1 MRVADAAPLR
11 FLIAIV
17 ALWTLGRGAILLGWQ
32 PSAPAALAAETPPTP
47 PHDPDLQLPLDP
59 VVVTPRSTI
68 VATELQPARSITVAL
83 DDMVEDRATP
93 PGPDTS
99 PIRLA
104 MLVAAPSATHE
115 TYRRADG
122 GTEIAAVAA
131 VPQARPASRL
141 SGSVWAFV
149 RGGGHATALSPGGQI
164 GGGQAGAR
172 LLYRLDGAGR
182 LAASAR
188 LSHTIGGLRQ
198 SEAAIGL
205 DWKPVA
211 GLPVHVMVDRRIAL
225 DGGGRNAWA
234 LGAAGG
240 VYALPLG
247 GHWRF
252 DGYGEAGVVGTR
264 RRDLY
269 ADGAGRIARAIDLG
283 GGRSLAVGG
292 GLWAAAQPGASRVDI
307 GPSAVLRLPVS
318 GRTMALAL
326 DWRGR
331 VAGKARPGSG
341 VALTAGV
348 DF

>member
-1 MRVADAAPLR
+1 MLAAAP
-11 FLIAIV
+11 
-17 ALWTLGRGAILLGWQ
+17 
-32 PSAPAALAAETPPTP
+32 PAT
-47 PHDPDLQLPLDP
+47 
-59 VVVTPRSTI
+59 
-68 VATELQPARSITVAL
+68 
-83 DDMVEDRATP
+83 
-93 PGPDTS
+93 G
-99 PIRLA
+99 
-104 MLVAAPSATHE
+104 E

-122 GTEIAAVAA
+122 GAEIAAVAA
-131 VPQARPASRL
+131 APQARPASRW
-141 SGSVWAFV
+141 SGSAWAFV

-172 LLYRLDGAGR
+172 ILYRLDA
-182 LAASAR
+182 
-188 LSHTIGGLRQ
+188 
-198 SEAAIGL
+198 
-205 DWKPVA
+205 
-211 GLPVHVMVDRRIAL
+211 
-225 DGGGRNAWA
+225 GGRNAWA

-240 VYALPLG
+240 IYALPLG

-252 DGYGEAGVVGTR
+252 DGYGEAGIVGTR
-264 RRDLY
+264 RRDPY

-292 GLWAAAQPGASRVDI
+292 GLWAAAQPGASRVDA
-307 GPSAVLRLPVS
+307 GPSAVLRLPVA